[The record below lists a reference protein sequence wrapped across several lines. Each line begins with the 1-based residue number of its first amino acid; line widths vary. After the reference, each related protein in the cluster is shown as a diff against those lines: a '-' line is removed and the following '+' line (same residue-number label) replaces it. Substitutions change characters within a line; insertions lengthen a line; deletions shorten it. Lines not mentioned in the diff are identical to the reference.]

1 MTEAKQHPV
10 PPKGRSALR
19 LAWRMGA
26 FCLRVSLLLAIAI
39 AALSPRLID
48 RDWRFDLVTSLL
60 AQFVLAGVVLAAWQ
74 LPFRR
79 WIWCALFLVASA
91 GCYAWMLQV
100 ERSPLIGERVLQHD
114 ERSLRVL
121 QINVYSRN
129 QQPERIITLIAEHEP
144 DLVVMLEAP
153 LELLSI
159 MESSSD
165 LLERYPYHAG
175 LDSSSPGQIVV
186 LSSHPLQKRADSPTF
201 DGLNRSWGYWAG
213 FVNIDGYPVR
223 VAGVHAPSPRTE
235 FSWRTGKMTFDR
247 IGQLFERLGSP
258 LDEPAH
264 PTMIIG
270 DLNAAPTSTRS
281 RMITDRFGLLR
292 AKPIR
297 AWDGTFHASVP
308 WFARSAIDDSM
319 LSPDIAV
326 RSWRTVGIPGSDHR
340 GVLLELSI
348 SVGAID

>member
-26 FCLRVSLLLAIAI
+26 FCFRVSLLLAIAV

-48 RDWRFDLVTSLL
+48 RDWRFDLVASLL
-60 AQFVLAGVVLAAWQ
+60 AQFTLAGVALAAWQ
-74 LPFRR
+74 LVFRR

-100 ERSPLIGERVLQHD
+100 ERSPFIGERALQQN
-114 ERSLRVL
+114 ELALRVL
-121 QINVYSRN
+121 QINVYSGNR
-129 QQPERIITLIAEHEP
+129 QPEGIIALIEEHAP
-144 DLVVMLEAP
+144 DLVVILEAP
-153 LELLSI
+153 LPLLSAI
-159 MESSSD
+159 EARSD
-165 LLERYPYHAG
+165 LLERYPYQAG
-175 LDSSSPGQIVV
+175 LESRSPGQIVV
-186 LSSHPLQKRADSPTF
+186 LSSHPLQKRANSPTF
-201 DGLNRSWGYWAG
+201 DGLNRSWGFWAG
-213 FVNIDGYPVR
+213 FVNIDGHPVR

-258 LDEPAH
+258 LDEPSH
-264 PTMIIG
+264 PTMIVG
-270 DLNAAPTSTRS
+270 DLNSAPTSTRS

-292 AKPIR
+292 AKPLGI
-297 AWDGTFHASVP
+297 WDGTFHASVP
-308 WFARSAIDDSM
+308 WFARPAIDDSM

-326 RSWRTVGIPGSDHR
+326 RSWRTVRIPGSDHR